1 MKQKRKKGLPTYP
14 GSVLVHSMLTILILG
29 EAVAV
34 IAQAYFLARAIT
46 FLFQRMPVGEVLTDI
61 GFFFVAF
68 IIRYIITHI
77 ETLVADRYAAKT
89 ARMLRD
95 ELMHAYFHRN
105 STFVQKIGT
114 GHLVTL
120 AMEGVDDVKK
130 YVEIIGIRMIKTVII
145 PVAIVIYVYFYDPIS
160 SIILVVTV
168 PIVVI
173 FMILLGMAAEK
184 MADRQYETYK
194 RLSNHFIDSLK
205 GLETL
210 TYLGKSRDHS
220 KKIHRVSSEY
230 RKATMKTL
238 RVAFLSSFALDFFTS
253 LSIAFVAVGLGL
265 RLIEGEVLLL
275 PALTILILAPE
286 YFSPIKQVG
295 KDYHA
300 TLDGQIAIAEIDELI
315 ATQKGE
321 TVTEKTKPIVWN
333 KESKITCRG
342 LTVEIGEKKLLQNI
356 TFQTGHGWIGIV
368 GASGAGKSTFIHLLA
383 GRIEPACGTI
393 QINNETVT
401 SLNNDT
407 WFENIA
413 YIPQNPYIFPLSLA
427 DNIRF
432 YQTDA
437 SDLVVKEI
445 IEKIGL
451 QDLVEE
457 LPNGI
462 HEKIGEGG
470 RTLSG
475 GQEQRIAIARA
486 LLSEKPIILLDEPTA
501 HLDIETEYEI
511 KQLMLELFKDKLVFL
526 ATHRLHW
533 MEEMDQIIML
543 QNGYLVE
550 QGTHRELIKKRGNYA
565 QFIDWKEEGSR

>member
-1 MKQKRKKGLPTYP
+1 M
-14 GSVLVHSMLTILILG
+14 
-29 EAVAV
+29 
-34 IAQAYFLARAIT
+34 
-46 FLFQRMPVGEVLTDI
+46 
-61 GFFFVAF
+61 
-68 IIRYIITHI
+68 
-77 ETLVADRYAAKT
+77 
-89 ARMLRD
+89 
-95 ELMHAYFHRN
+95 
-105 STFVQKIGT
+105 
-114 GHLVTL
+114 
-120 AMEGVDDVKK
+120 
-130 YVEIIGIRMIKTVII
+130 
-145 PVAIVIYVYFYDPIS
+145 
-160 SIILVVTV
+160 
-168 PIVVI
+168 
-173 FMILLGMAAEK
+173 
-184 MADRQYETYK
+184 
-194 RLSNHFIDSLK
+194 
-205 GLETL
+205 
-210 TYLGKSRDHS
+210 
-220 KKIHRVSSEY
+220 
-230 RKATMKTL
+230 
-238 RVAFLSSFALDFFTS
+238 
-253 LSIAFVAVGLGL
+253 
-265 RLIEGEVLLL
+265 
-275 PALTILILAPE
+275 
-286 YFSPIKQVG
+286 
-295 KDYHA
+295 
-300 TLDGQIAIAEIDELI
+300 
-315 ATQKGE
+315 
-321 TVTEKTKPIVWN
+321 
-333 KESKITCRG
+333 
-342 LTVEIGEKKLLQNI
+342 
-356 TFQTGHGWIGIV
+356 
-368 GASGAGKSTFIHLLA
+368 LA

-432 YQTDA
+432 YQTNA
-437 SDLVVKEI
+437 SDLEVKEM

-451 QDLVEE
+451 QNLVDE